1 MEIIL
6 SCLQVAVWLQ
16 RSEAAIKKMARL
28 GQIPYI
34 KSGKGLRFILSELED
49 KNCPRVNC
57 GQFFKPL
64 MIVVF

>member
-6 SCLQVAVWLQ
+6 SCSQVAVWLQ
-16 RSEAAIKKMARL
+16 RSEAAVKKMARL

-49 KNCPRVNC
+49 WFGFNQKA
-57 GQFFKPL
+57 
-64 MIVVF
+64 

>member
-6 SCLQVAVWLQ
+6 SCSQIAVWLQ

-28 GQIPYI
+28 GQIHYI

-49 KNCPRVNC
+49 WFGFNQRASRSGC
-57 GQFFKPL
+57 
-64 MIVVF
+64 I

>member
-6 SCLQVAVWLQ
+6 TCSQVAVWLQ
-16 RSEAAIKKMARL
+16 CSEAAIKKIVRL

-49 KNCPRVNC
+49 WFGCNQRTSRSGC
-57 GQFFKPL
+57 
-64 MIVVF
+64 I